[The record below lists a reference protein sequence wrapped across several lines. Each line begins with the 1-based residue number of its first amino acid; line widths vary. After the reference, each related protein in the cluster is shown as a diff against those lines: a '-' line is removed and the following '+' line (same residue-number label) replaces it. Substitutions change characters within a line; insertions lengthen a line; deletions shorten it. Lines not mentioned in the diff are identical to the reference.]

1 MNDDCVTVDELLLEI
16 ANYKSNGQEM
26 AAEELKRLCI
36 TSYTAYNY
44 LRDRVH
50 DAWLPARAR
59 TDVRDILLYIRIKL
73 HAFEEYGQRQ
83 PHE

>member
-50 DAWLPARAR
+50 DAWLPARTWGR
-59 TDVRDILLYIRIKL
+59 VRDILLYIRTKL
-73 HAFEEYGQRQ
+73 YAFEQYGQRH
-83 PHE
+83 PYE